1 MARFACATW
10 RPISVNMG
18 GTLSPNLGLVLH
30 HQAGNGSLYKFFNSS
45 SAGVSAHFWV
55 SKSGLIE
62 QYVDTARVAW
72 HGRSL
77 NSRYVGVE
85 TEGCGTAPHA
95 EPMTDA
101 MFEALVRLYAE
112 GAKVHGWANAL
123 ASKDGEKGCG
133 FHRMAVATGCPC
145 DVRLNRRRAIL
156 DRAFGATTTPPT
168 QPPVQPAPPA
178 RPPEVSVF
186 IRNKGTVYQLVH
198 GGASSYWRS
207 IPAAAASLLPASWVL
222 DDPNGVWLGLWK
234 VGAAA

>member
-30 HQAGNGSLYKFFNSS
+30 HQAGNGSLYNFFSKSS
-45 SAGVSAHFWV
+45 SGVSAHFWV
-55 SKSGLIE
+55 SKKGTIE

-85 TEGCGTAPHA
+85 TEGCPTSPYA

-101 MFEALVRLYAE
+101 MFEALVRLYSE
-112 GAKVHGWANAL
+112 GARVHGWSNAL
-123 ASKDGEKGCG
+123 ASKDGERGFG

-156 DRAFGATTTPPT
+156 DRAFGATTPAP
-168 QPPVQPAPPA
+168 QPPQPVPA
-178 RPPEVSVF
+178 INWEEAVF
-186 IRNKGTVYQLVH
+186 ITFKDVVYWFIAT
-198 GGASSYWRS
+198 ASPYWRPLPA
-207 IPAAAASLLPASWVL
+207 PAAARIPKERIIVDDGSLLA
-222 DDPNGVWLGLWK
+222 LWK
-234 VGAAA
+234 VGAA

>member
-18 GTLSPNLGLVLH
+18 GNLGPNLGLVLH

-55 SKSGLIE
+55 SKTGLIE
-62 QYVDTARVAW
+62 QYVDTSRVAW

-85 TEGCGTAPHA
+85 TEGCPTSPYA
-95 EPMTDA
+95 EPMTEA
-101 MFEALVRLYAE
+101 MFEAMVRLYAE

-123 ASKDGEKGCG
+123 ASKDGQKGFG

-145 DVRLNRRRAIL
+145 DVRLNRRQAIL
-156 DRAFGATTTPPT
+156 DRVFKGTPPPQT
-168 QPPVQPAPPA
+168 SPAPPA
-178 RPPEVSVF
+178 LTPGGAMF
-186 IRNKGTVYQLVH
+186 IKAKDGVTYQLIFD
-198 GGASSYWRS
+198 GARSYWRS
-207 IPAAAASLLPASWVL
+207 VPAGAAGRLPPAWVVA
-222 DDPNGVWLGLWK
+222 DPNNDWLSLWQ
-234 VGAAA
+234 VGAPK